1 MDLVLTLVSIAS
13 FFALV
18 LAWTVLP
25 ATTTS
30 AVTSRDAAPR
40 TASSTQAAH

>member
-1 MDLVLTLVSIAS
+1 MDLVLTLAAIAS

-25 ATTTS
+25 PTSVTATS
-30 AVTSRDAAPR
+30 EAAQP

>member
-1 MDLVLTLVSIAS
+1 MEMALTLVSIAS

-25 ATTTS
+25 ATS
-30 AVTSRDAAPR
+30 APTAEVSPAPGIP
-40 TASSTQAAH
+40 SPQAVH